1 MESSLNLPDLLGD
14 ASQFTERR
22 VVHEWNQF
30 WKGGHLMGLKRVSIA
45 LSALFILSAGAALGA
60 EISGR
65 SSTQLLWYNNEFT
78 EDRVF
83 EAAQYLRANV
93 TKVDPAGKLSFFAYG
108 RGAQTIGPD
117 HDTTGRLY
125 YLYADYRDLADK
137 ADLRFGR
144 QFVSNASGNAVIDG
158 LKIDLKNIGPV
169 GFSAFGGR
177 DVVFGLDGELGNTWN
192 TNLGIS
198 AYLEGF
204 RKTDV
209 EISWLRKW
217 EKSEAAR
224 DTLGASF
231 KQYLFNVAKLYGN
244 TKYDLPSEAFVESL
258 IGAKIFPTSDLV
270 ITAEYF
276 SSYPTFD
283 TTSIYSVF
291 AVNKYQEALVRADY
305 TLSEIFSVNLGYN
318 RQWFDEG
325 ANADVYHIGT
335 GISPVKELRINLEYD
350 NRTGYYGSTNGFMAD
365 VDYEINKTAKIAGG
379 ITYDVYQRDAITH
392 EEIARRY
399 WLGGKY
405 KLEKN
410 MALSG
415 RIQNDVNARYS
426 ENLSGRLVFD
436 YDF

>member
-1 MESSLNLPDLLGD
+1 
-14 ASQFTERR
+14 
-22 VVHEWNQF
+22 
-30 WKGGHLMGLKRVSIA
+30 MGLKRVSIA

-65 SSTQLLWYNNEFT
+65 SSTQLLWYNNEFK

-83 EAAQYLRANV
+83 EAAEYLRINV
-93 TKVDPAGKLSFFAYG
+93 TKVDQAGKLSFFAYG
-108 RGAQTIGPD
+108 RGAQSIGTD

-125 YLYADYRDLADK
+125 YLYADYRDLADT
-137 ADLRFGR
+137 ADIRFGR
-144 QFVSNASGNAVIDG
+144 QFVSNAAGNAVIDG
-158 LKIDLKNIGPV
+158 LKVDLKNIGPI
-169 GFSAFGGR
+169 GLSAFGGR
-177 DVVFGLDGELGNTWN
+177 DVVFGFDSELGHDWN
-192 TNLGIS
+192 TDLGIS

-204 RKTDV
+204 RKTDA

-224 DTLGASF
+224 DIIGASF
-231 KQYLFNVAKLYGN
+231 KQYLFNMANLYGN
-244 TKYDLPSEAFVESL
+244 TRYDLPSEAFTESL
-258 IGAKIFPTSDLV
+258 IGAKIFPTADLV
-270 ITAEYF
+270 FTGEYYK
-276 SSYPTFD
+276 SYPSFD

-305 TLSEIFSVNLGYN
+305 TISEMVSVNLGYN

-325 ANADVYHIGT
+325 ANADVYHVGT
-335 GISPVKELRINLEYD
+335 GISPLKELKINLEWD
-350 NRTGYYGSTNGFMAD
+350 NRTGYYGNTHGFIIDM
-365 VDYEINKTAKIAGG
+365 DYEINKSAQVAGG